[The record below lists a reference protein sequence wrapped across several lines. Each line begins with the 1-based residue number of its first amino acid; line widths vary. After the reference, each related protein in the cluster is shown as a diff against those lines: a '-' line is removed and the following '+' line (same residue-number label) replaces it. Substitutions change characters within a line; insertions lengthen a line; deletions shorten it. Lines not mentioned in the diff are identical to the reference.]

1 LIKNKEMQI
10 LRVPTANG
18 IDDIKFIG
26 VTNEENL
33 FIKQLA
39 EAGTLTCISRQ
50 VSDTILFRAISV
62 TPELSSYT
70 STADRSIGKY
80 DFVVRQ
86 NQDHNVDFRF
96 DEDAVALDLTQ
107 FSAIKLQVKLRK
119 GSPALFSLSL
129 GEGLTITGANHNVLG
144 TKFTAAQ
151 TALLNC
157 ESYYYDVLMS
167 KPTSNVY
174 YLEGKITVKLSGT
187 R

>member
-1 LIKNKEMQI
+1 MLVEQI
-10 LRVPTANG
+10 ETANG
-18 IDDIKFIG
+18 INDIKLIG
-26 VTNEENL
+26 ETEAERL
-33 FIKQLA
+33 FVKQLA
-39 EAGTLTCISRQ
+39 EAGTLSCISRQ
-50 VSDTILFRAISV
+50 VSDTILFRPISV

-96 DEDAVALDLTQ
+96 DEDEATLDLTQ
-107 FSAIKLQVKLRK
+107 FTAIKLQVKLRK
-119 GSPALFSLSL
+119 GSPALFTLSI
-129 GEGLTITGANHNVLG
+129 GSGLIISGTDNNVLG

-157 ESYYYDVLMS
+157 ESCYYDVLMS

-174 YLEGKITVKLSGT
+174 YLEGKITVKQSGT